1 MRGAVQTPSHL
12 AHARQDRRNNVT
24 ASAPSACLMGLADWV
39 NSASTARD
47 RLLRQRRVADR
58 VGFMAPI
65 RAQSASAA
73 IAAASGFW
81 LFTSAPKTTQ
91 YGQQTTPNG
100 VLRVL
105 LMQKAFGEAA

>member
-1 MRGAVQTPSHL
+1 
-12 AHARQDRRNNVT
+12 
-24 ASAPSACLMGLADWV
+24 
-39 NSASTARD
+39 
-47 RLLRQRRVADR
+47 
-58 VGFMAPI
+58 MAPI